1 MSLSD
6 RPTQN
11 YQNGNH
17 QNRKLEEIEIPVS
30 ELPTLLMPD
39 AAEQEAQSEL
49 PNANLFAK
57 EQIGD
62 DLGQP
67 ETAGK
72 SPLAGPTEQ
81 PRAKGMSLRN
91 QLLTTLLPVTLIP
104 LVATGFVAS
113 SITYQNSYQRGLE
126 AVRARTI
133 NNADYVGKAV
143 LRNLEVISIVATN
156 PLVIE
161 AAQAGSSQAGSLAGQ
176 PTAELEKRYAGT
188 KLLQS
193 NPILN
198 DYLVRVADKAGL
210 AEVFFTSKQGFNV
223 AYSNPTSDFYQG
235 DEKWWQ
241 IAKENGVYVRD
252 PEPDASARVAAGI
265 ELNLAIRDP
274 KTDQVV
280 GVIKGVYNSSS
291 LDDALVNRLQQ
302 LNQTLGGSGDKTM
315 QLLSSENAV
324 FRTLNQ
330 DGPQDSTELIGG
342 DTVLKEINKF
352 RESFAANPDVSEV
365 LTAPIFVHAGKE
377 FELSRI
383 PGTNWVAV
391 LSIEEADLGEAGRN
405 LSLVFIILT
414 PILAAVA
421 ATAIILLARRVSQ
434 PLNTLAV
441 AAEQVAEGNLDV
453 QAEVKGAAESQT
465 LALSF
470 NNLVE
475 RVKTLLQSQEQ
486 AAKEQLA
493 AQSAITEQQMAN
505 ARKEL
510 EAKEFLQNRA
520 LELLIEVG
528 PLRRG
533 DLTIR
538 ANVTED
544 EIGTIADSYNA
555 TIESLRKLVRQVQL
569 AAGEVSQTADSNE
582 VSVQALTAD
591 AVQQSQAMQA
601 ALKQIAQMTKSIQT
615 VAQSAQSA
623 EQAVQLASQ
632 TVSEGDIAMNRT
644 VEGIL
649 TIRETVADTAKK
661 VKQLGESSQKI
672 SKVVSL
678 IGGFASQ
685 TNLLALNASIEA
697 AHAGEEGRGFA
708 VVADEVRSLAR
719 QSAKATA
726 EIEQLVANIQ
736 TETNEVVTA
745 MEAGTQQ
752 VVAGTQLVEETR
764 QSLAKVAQASDQ
776 ITALVQAIAQA
787 AVSQTQASSLVSE
800 TITDVA
806 GIADNTSTRAT
817 QVLGSFQDLLKV
829 AQDLQATVS
838 QFKLS

>member
-11 YQNGNH
+11 YHNGNH
-17 QNRKLEEIEIPVS
+17 QNGKLEDIELPVS

-39 AAEQEAQSEL
+39 STEQEAQPEP
-49 PNANLFAK
+49 PNVDLFAK
-57 EQIGD
+57 KQIVD
-62 DLGQP
+62 DLGEP

-72 SPLAGPTEQ
+72 SPLAEPTQ
-81 PRAKGMSLRN
+81 PRATGMSLRN

-104 LVATGFVAS
+104 MMATGFIAS
-113 SITYQNSYQRGLE
+113 SITYQNSYQRGLQ
-126 AVRARTI
+126 AVRANTI
-133 NNADYVGKAV
+133 NNADYVGQAV
-143 LRNLEVISIVATN
+143 LRNLETLSTLATN

-161 AAQAGSSQAGSLAGQ
+161 AAQTGSSQARSLVGQ
-176 PTAELEKRYAGT
+176 PTSELEKRYAAT
-188 KLLQS
+188 KLLQA
-193 NPILN
+193 NPVLN
-198 DYLVRVADKAGL
+198 NYLVRVADKSGL
-210 AEVFFTSKQGFNV
+210 AEVLFTSKQGFNV
-223 AYSNPTSDFYQG
+223 AYSTPTSDFYHA

-241 IAKENGVYVRD
+241 AAQNNSVYMRD
-252 PEPDASARVAAGI
+252 PEPDSSAKVGAGI
-265 ELNLAIRDP
+265 EFSLALRDP
-274 KTDQVV
+274 QTDQFI
-280 GVIKGVYNSSS
+280 GVLKGAYNSSN
-291 LDDALVNRLQQ
+291 LDDALVTRLQQ
-302 LNQTLGGSGDKTM
+302 LNQTLGGSGDKTI
-315 QLLSSENAV
+315 QLLNTKNIV

-342 DTVLKEINKF
+342 NTVVKEVNKF

-365 LTAPIFVHAGKE
+365 LTAPTFEHAGKE
-377 FELSRI
+377 FEITRV
-383 PGTNWVAV
+383 PGTNWVAI

-405 LSLVFIILT
+405 LSLIFILLT
-414 PILAAVA
+414 PILAAIA
-421 ATAIILLARRVSQ
+421 ATAIVLLARRVSR
-434 PLNTLAV
+434 PLNNLAV
-441 AAEQVAEGNLDV
+441 AAEQVAEGNLDI

-470 NNLVE
+470 NNLVT
-475 RVKTLLQSQEQ
+475 RVKNLLQSQEQ

-493 AQSAITEQQMAN
+493 AQAAIAEQQMAN
-505 ARKEL
+505 AKQEL

-520 LELLIEVG
+520 LELLMEVG

-555 TIESLRKLVRQVQL
+555 TIESLRKLVTQVQR
-569 AAGEVSQTADSNE
+569 AASEVSQAADTNE
-582 VSVQALTAD
+582 GSVKELSAD
-591 AVQQSQAMQA
+591 AAQQSQAMQA
-601 ALKQIAQMTKSIQT
+601 ALKQIEQMTQSIQT

-632 TVSEGDIAMNRT
+632 TVSEGDVAMNRT

-672 SKVVSL
+672 SKVVNL
-678 IGGFASQ
+678 IGSFASQ

-726 EIEQLVANIQ
+726 EIEQLVASIQ
-736 TETNEVVTA
+736 TETNEVVAA

-764 QSLAKVAQASDQ
+764 QSLAKVAQASEQ

-787 AVSQTQASSLVSE
+787 AVSQTEASSLVSE